1 MRYRLLGK
9 SGLRVSE
16 LCLGTMTFGETWGWG
31 SPKEES
37 LKIYNRYR
45 DAGGNF
51 IDTANVYT
59 GGTSETFLGEFMEA
73 HRHEVVLATKYTNA
87 WPGNDPK
94 DPNAG
99 GNHRKSMMQAV
110 EASLKRLRTDYID
123 LYLLHIWDRMTP
135 IEEVVRGFEDL
146 VRQGKILY
154 AGISDMP
161 AWLVARAQTLAEL
174 RGWAPFINLQIEYS
188 LVQRT
193 VERELLPMARTLG
206 LGVTAWS
213 PLAGGILTGK
223 YAGGLTSA
231 GESRFATP
239 AMQHRYSMDERKTA
253 ITATVQS
260 IAKET
265 GRSPAQVAIA
275 WLLAKQTVPIIGA
288 RRIAQLEDNLASA
301 ALVLSGE
308 HVRRLDEVSKIE
320 LGFPHDFVESD
331 LVKNLTT
338 GGLHASIVGAG

>member
-1 MRYRLLGK
+1 
-9 SGLRVSE
+9 
-16 LCLGTMTFGETWGWG
+16 MTFGEAWGWG
-31 SPKEES
+31 SPKDES
-37 LKIYNRYR
+37 RKIYDRFR

-59 GGTSETFLGEFMEA
+59 GGTSETFLGEFLEG
-73 HRHEVVLATKYTNA
+73 HRHEIVLATKYTNA
-87 WPGNDPK
+87 FVLPGSAPR

-135 IEEVVRGFEDL
+135 IEEVMRGFDDL

-154 AGISDMP
+154 PGVSDMP
-161 AWLVARAQTLAEL
+161 AWLVARANTLAEW

-193 VERELLPMARTLG
+193 VERDLVPMAKTLG
-206 LGVTAWS
+206 LGITAWS

-223 YAGGLTSA
+223 YAGGLEKAGDSRYTSPMMQSRYSA
-231 GESRFATP
+231 GGPQS
-239 AMQHRYSMDERKTA
+239 A
-253 ITATVQS
+253 ITAAVQKVAAE
-260 IAKET
+260 I

-275 WLLAKQTVPIIGA
+275 WLLAKQTIPIIGA
-288 RRIAQLEDNLASA
+288 RHVPQLEDNLASA
-301 ALVLSGE
+301 SISLSPE
-308 HVRRLDEVSKIE
+308 HVQRLDETSKIE
-320 LGFPHDFVESD
+320 MGFPHDFVASD
-331 LVKNLTT
+331 FVKNLTT
-338 GGLHASIVGAG
+338 GGMYAAIAGAS

>member
-1 MRYRLLGK
+1 MRYRLLGN

-37 LKIYNRYR
+37 RKIYDRFR
-45 DAGGNF
+45 EAGGNF

-59 GGTSETFLGEFMEA
+59 AGTSETFLGEFMEG

-87 WPGNDPK
+87 WAGNDPK

-110 EASLKRLRTDYID
+110 EASLRRLRTDYID

-135 IEEVVRGFEDL
+135 IEEVMRGFDDL
-146 VRQGKILY
+146 MRQGKILHP
-154 AGISDMP
+154 GVSDMP
-161 AWLVARAQTLAEL
+161 AWLVARGNTLAEW

-193 VERELLPMARTLG
+193 VERDLIPMARALG

-223 YAGGLTSA
+223 YAAGLEKA
-231 GESRFATP
+231 GDSRYAAP
-239 AMQHRYSMDERKTA
+239 MMQARYSNDQRKTA
-253 ITATVQS
+253 ITAEVQKV
-260 IAKET
+260 AAET
-265 GRSPAQVAIA
+265 GRSPAQVSLA
-275 WLLAKQTVPIIGA
+275 WLLARQSIPIIGA

-301 ALVLSGE
+301 AGTLSPE
-308 HVRRLDEVSKIE
+308 HILRLDEVSKIE

-331 LVKNLTT
+331 FVKNLTT
-338 GGLHASIVGAG
+338 GGLHAAIVGAS